1 VEIVLKEIKSALS
14 EDAEW
19 VRLEV
24 KGDHGETLEIAMPLL
39 NFLGIAKD
47 LNSEAAELAKRL
59 EF

>member
-14 EDAEW
+14 DDAEW

-24 KGDHGETLEIAMPLL
+24 KGQQGETLEIAMPLL
-39 NFLGIAKD
+39 NFVGMAKE
-47 LNSEAAELAKRL
+47 LSSEAAELVKRL